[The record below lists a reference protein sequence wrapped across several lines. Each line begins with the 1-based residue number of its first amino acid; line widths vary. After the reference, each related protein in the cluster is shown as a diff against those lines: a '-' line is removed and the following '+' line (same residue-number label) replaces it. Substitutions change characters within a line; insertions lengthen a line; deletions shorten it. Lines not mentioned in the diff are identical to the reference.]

1 MIHKSFI
8 ALALLF
14 IVNGCAEFK
23 QAGHDI
29 GHGTRD
35 AAREIG
41 HASRDAAKAVSKG
54 TARVWNDVTDDDPQ
68 TTAK

>member
-1 MIHKSFI
+1 MTSKTLT
-8 ALALLF
+8 AALLLLL
-14 IVNGCAEFK
+14 VGGCAEFK

-54 TARVWNDVTDDDPQ
+54 TARVWDDVMDDEPQ
-68 TTAK
+68 TAAK